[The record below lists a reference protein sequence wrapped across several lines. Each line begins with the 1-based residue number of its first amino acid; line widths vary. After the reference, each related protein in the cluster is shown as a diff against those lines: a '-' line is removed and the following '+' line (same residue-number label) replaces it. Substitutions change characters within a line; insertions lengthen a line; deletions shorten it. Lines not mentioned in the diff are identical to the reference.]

1 MTFEDFIA
9 KYPKCSIQSYEI
21 AKAAWDE
28 QQKKLEILFK
38 EFEDDMCPEF
48 EGCCEVTPFPRSRI
62 TFGPV

>member
-28 QQKKLEILFK
+28 QQKKFDMLLR
-38 EFEDDMCPEF
+38 EFGYD
-48 EGCCEVTPFPRSRI
+48 EVI
-62 TFGPV
+62 EL